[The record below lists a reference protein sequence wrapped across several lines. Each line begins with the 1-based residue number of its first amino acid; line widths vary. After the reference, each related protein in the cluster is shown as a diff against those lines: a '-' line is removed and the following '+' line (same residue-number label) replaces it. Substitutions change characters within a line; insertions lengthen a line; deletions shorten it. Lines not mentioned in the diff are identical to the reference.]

1 MRSWDKHLDR
11 FDKIAERFPGAGT
24 LVKGLQIL
32 EILDQIGRPGTSAEL
47 LSASGLPKA
56 TFYRLLGAL
65 IEFGYVRH
73 DARLKTYALGHR
85 LIELAGKSMA
95 SFDLRT
101 AAEAEVLRLSKEL
114 NETVSL
120 TVMEGDR
127 IIYVDVRRPSNPLA
141 IGVEIGR
148 ELPALES
155 ASGHAILSAMPPHQ
169 VNSLIGRLPSEDQ
182 SALLADFAISR
193 ARGYSLANSR
203 SLEGVVVIAVPVSG
217 PPGMGQG
224 AIVVTALA
232 SRLPYERRHVIG
244 RDLMEAAR
252 RVIGNIG
259 SAPVSITPNPRR
271 TAHVEE
277 GLECLSAAGAIVGEG
292 PVWDAREGVLHWVD
306 VAAPAFHVYDPK
318 RGEDRMT
325 QAPYLVSAVLPGPGN
340 DMVAITQNGLERY
353 DPVTGALETIYNP
366 EAHMPSNRFNDAKTD
381 SRGRVW
387 TGSMSLD
394 ASMPSGSLYRFDSR
408 TAAKAVDGG
417 FQVSNGL
424 DWSPD
429 GRTFYFTD
437 TALGIVFAYDFDAE
451 SGAISNR
458 RSFLTFDPSD
468 GKPDGLCVDSQG
480 NLWVAIWD
488 GWRVACYGPD
498 GALKREIDLP
508 VPRPTSCCFGG
519 PDLKRLFI
527 TSASIRLPA
536 SVLEEAP
543 LSGAL
548 FAIDVDV
555 AGQPVTEVAL

>member
-1 MRSWDKHLDR
+1 MDK

-24 LVKGLQIL
+24 LVKGIQIV
-32 EILDQIGRPGTSAEL
+32 EILDEIGRPATSTEL
-47 LSASGLPKA
+47 LAVTGLPKA

-85 LIELAGKSMA
+85 LIELASKSMK
-95 SFDLRT
+95 SFDLRS
-101 AAEAEVLRLSKEL
+101 AAEGEVLRLSKEL

-120 TVMEGDR
+120 AVMEGDR
-127 IIYVDVRRPSNPLA
+127 IIYVDVRRPPNPLA

-148 ELPALES
+148 ELPALAS
-155 ASGHAILSAMPPHQ
+155 ASGHAILSAMPPHR
-169 VNSLIGRLPSEDQ
+169 VNGIIGGLPADEQ
-182 SALLADFAISR
+182 SSLLADFAISR

-203 SLEGVVVIAVPVSG
+203 SLEGVVVIAVPVNG
-217 PPGMGQG
+217 PPGMGHG

-252 RVIGNIG
+252 RVVGNIG
-259 SAPVSITPNPRR
+259 SAPVSITASPRR

-292 PVWDAREGVLHWVD
+292 PVWDAREGLLHWVD
-306 VAAPAFHVYDPK
+306 VAAPAFHAYDPK
-318 RGEDRMT
+318 RGEDHMI
-325 QAPYLVSAVLPGPGN
+325 QAPYLVSAVLPATGN
-340 DMVAITQNGLERY
+340 AMVAVTQNGLERY
-353 DPVTGALETIYNP
+353 DPVTGKLQTIYDP

-381 SRGRVW
+381 PKGRVW

-394 ASMPSGSLYRFDSR
+394 ASMPSGSLYRFDKV
-408 TAAKAVDGG
+408 TDAKAIDGG

-429 GRTFYFTD
+429 ARTFYFTD
-437 TALGIVFAYDFDAE
+437 TALGIVFAYDFDAA
-451 SGAISNR
+451 SGALSNR
-458 RSFLTFDPSD
+458 RSFLTFDPAE
-468 GKPDGLCVDSQG
+468 GKPDGLCVDSEG

-488 GWRVACYGPD
+488 GWRVVCYGPD
-498 GALKREIDLP
+498 GELKREIDMP

-519 PDLKRLFI
+519 ADMKRLFI

-536 SVLEEAP
+536 SALEEAP

-555 AGQPVTEVAL
+555 AGQPVREVVL